1 MRNLIGSDD
10 AADAKLLFL
19 QINRQLNDTE
29 SKLLEF
35 NEGMQSL
42 PSELEETKS
51 QSERNDT
58 HLKQSIEEI

>member
-1 MRNLIGSDD
+1 MRSLIGSDD
-10 AADAKLLFL
+10 ATDAKLLFL

>member
-1 MRNLIGSDD
+1 MRSLIGSDD
-10 AADAKLLFL
+10 AADAKLMFL

-42 PSELEETKS
+42 PSEIEETKS
-51 QSERNDT
+51 QSERHDT

>member
-1 MRNLIGSDD
+1 MRSLIGSDD